1 MALKSSPAV
10 LGMLTRLSRRSF
22 ATSKALA
29 SKPVTVRDA
38 LNQAIDEEME
48 RDEKVFVLGE
58 EVAQYDGA
66 YKVTRG
72 LWKKYGDKR
81 VIDTPIT
88 EAGFAGIAVGAAFAG
103 LKPICEFMTFNFSM
117 QAIDHIINSAAKTFY
132 MSAGTVPVPIVFRG
146 PNGAASGVA
155 AQHSQ
160 CFGAWYSHCPG
171 LKVLMPYSAEDAKG
185 LLKAAIRDPDPV
197 VMLEDEI
204 MYGIPFP
211 MSDEAQSKDFVLP
224 IGKAKVEREG
234 RHITLVCAGRG
245 TDTAL
250 KAAEQLAGSKGIE
263 CEVVNLRTIRP
274 MDFDTIARS
283 IAKTH
288 HLITV
293 EQGWPQSGI
302 GAEICARVM
311 ESPSF
316 FELDAPVWRVCG
328 ADVPMPYARTL
339 EAHAVPGPADVV
351 DAVTNVLG
359 NKISAVQAQ

>member
-1 MALKSSPAV
+1 MALKSSPVVFGLLA
-10 LGMLTRLSRRSF
+10 RLSRRSF
-22 ATSKALA
+22 STSKALA

-48 RDEKVFVLGE
+48 KDERVFVMGE

-88 EAGFAGIAVGAAFAG
+88 EIGFAGIAVGAAFGG
-103 LKPICEFMTFNFSM
+103 LRPICEFMTFNFSM
-117 QAIDHIINSAAKTFY
+117 QAIDHIINSAAKTYY
-132 MSAGTVPVPIVFRG
+132 MSGGQIPVPIVFRG
-146 PNGAASGVA
+146 PNGAASGVG

-171 LKVLMPYSAEDAKG
+171 LKVVMPFSSEDHKG
-185 LLKAAIRDPDPV
+185 LMKASIRVNDPV
-197 VMLEDEI
+197 VFLEDEI
-204 MYGIPFP
+204 LYGIPFP
-211 MSDEAQSKDFVLP
+211 MSDEALSPDFVLP

-234 RHITLVCAGRG
+234 KHITVVCAGRA

-250 KAAEQLAGSKGIE
+250 QAANELAGNGIE
-263 CEVVNLRTIRP
+263 CEVINLRSLRP
-274 MDFDTIARS
+274 LDFDAIARS
-283 IAKTH
+283 VAKTH
-288 HLITV
+288 HLVTV

-311 ESPSF
+311 ESATF
-316 FELDAPVWRVCG
+316 FELDAPAWRVTG
-328 ADVPMPYARTL
+328 ADVPMPYASSL
-339 EAHAVPGPADVV
+339 EVLALPRPKDVTAAVA
-351 DAVTNVLG
+351 AVLG
-359 NKISAVQAQ
+359 NKISEAASQ

>member
-1 MALKSSPAV
+1 MALKSSPVVFGLLA
-10 LGMLTRLSRRSF
+10 RLSRRSF
-22 ATSKALA
+22 STSKALA
-29 SKPVTVRDA
+29 AKPVTVRDA

-48 RDEKVFVLGE
+48 KDERVFVLGE

-103 LKPICEFMTFNFSM
+103 LRPICEFMTFNFSM
-117 QAIDHIINSAAKTFY
+117 QAIDHVINSAAKTYY
-132 MSAGTVPVPIVFRG
+132 MSAGQVPVPIVFRG
-146 PNGAASGVA
+146 PNGAAAGVA

-171 LKVLMPYSAEDAKG
+171 LKVLMPYSSEDAKG
-185 LLKAAIRDPDPV
+185 LMKAAIRENDPV
-197 VMLEDEI
+197 VVLEDEI
-204 MYGIPFP
+204 LYGIPFP
-211 MSDEAQSKDFVLP
+211 MSDEALSSDFVLP
-224 IGKAKVEREG
+224 IGKAKIEREG
-234 RHITLVCAGRG
+234 KHITVVCAGRA

-250 KAAEQLAGSKGIE
+250 QAANELAGKGIE
-263 CEVVNLRTIRP
+263 CEVINLRSLRP
-274 MDFDTIARS
+274 LDFDTIARS

-288 HLITV
+288 HLVTV

-311 ESPSF
+311 ESSAF
-316 FELDAPVWRVCG
+316 FELDAPVWRVTG
-328 ADVPMPYARTL
+328 ADVPMPYARSL
-339 EAHAVPGPADVV
+339 EALALPRPADVTAAAA
-351 DAVTNVLG
+351 AVLS
-359 NKISAVQAQ
+359 NKISEAASQ

>member
-1 MALKSSPAV
+1 MLYANFNEILAVSSK
-10 LGMLTRLSRRSF
+10 L
-22 ATSKALA
+22 
-29 SKPVTVRDA
+29 VTVRDA

-48 RDEKVFVLGE
+48 RDEKVFVMGE

-146 PNGAASGVA
+146 PNGAAAGVA

-160 CFGAWYSHCPG
+160 CFGAWFMHCPG
-171 LKVLMPYSAEDAKG
+171 LKVVMPYSAEDAKG

-197 VMLEDEI
+197 VVLENEML
-204 MYGIPFP
+204 YGVPFP
-211 MSDEAQSKDFVLP
+211 MSDEALSKDFVLP
-224 IGKAKVEREG
+224 IGKAKIERAG
-234 RHITLVCAGRG
+234 DHVTVVCAGR
-245 TDTAL
+245 TTETAL
-250 KAAEQLAGSKGIE
+250 QAANELAGKGIE
-263 CEVVNLRTIRP
+263 CEVINLRSLRP
-274 MDFDTIARS
+274 LDFDTIAESVR
-283 IAKTH
+283 KTH

-293 EQGWPQSGI
+293 EQGWPNCGV

-311 ESPSF
+311 ESASF
-316 FELDAPVWRVCG
+316 FELDAPAWRVTG
-328 ADVPMPYARTL
+328 ADVPMPYAAAL
-339 EAHAVPGPADVV
+339 EARALPAPHHVV
-351 DAVTNVLG
+351 AAAAAVLG
-359 NKISAVQAQ
+359 NRISEAVN